1 MKKILKV
8 LTMGLFMLSLSGCS
22 EDKLMN
28 HEVYTTIYPI
38 EYLTDYLY
46 GEDDKIWNSYINTN
60 NTTNKHSLSDLIEMA
75 KNIDVEKVQSGITSL
90 QKALGLVNDLFTK
103 DNKPNNNYRP
113 RPLYRSFDD

>member
-1 MKKILKV
+1 MKKEEFKEFV
-8 LTMGLFMLSLSGCS
+8 RNNP
-22 EDKLMN
+22 KLISFVKNNEMTWQKFY
-28 HEVYTTIYPI
+28 EIY
-38 EYLTDYLY
+38 YLY

>member
-1 MKKILKV
+1 MNNIEDFKLFVKKHPNLINYVKNNEM
-8 LTMGLFMLSLSGCS
+8 TWQKFY
-22 EDKLMN
+22 E
-28 HEVYTTIYPI
+28 IY
-38 EYLTDYLY
+38 YLY

>member
-1 MKKILKV
+1 MNNIEDFKLFVKKHPNLINYVKNNE
-8 LTMGLFMLSLSGCS
+8 MSWQKFY
-22 EDKLMN
+22 E
-28 HEVYTTIYPI
+28 IY
-38 EYLTDYLY
+38 YLY